1 MADNVALLQPLGF
14 GDYEARAY
22 IALLQRSPL
31 NGYELAKASGVPRSN
46 IYPVLRKLEER
57 GAVVRL
63 EMPSGARYAPVPPQE
78 LVARLGNRFQQALDA
93 AQRSLEAL
101 STPAENAYV
110 WNLRGQTALLDHAH
124 TLLDAVQKRLLVAIA
139 RPDAAALAEPLAQ
152 AEAREVEMTTL
163 CLDTCTQE
171 CGNCRGNICPHCV
184 ALDEAPRWLVLVVDG
199 TEVLAGERGDGDEVV
214 AVRTRQPL
222 LVNLVSW
229 YIWHSI
235 ALATMLNDLNDRLER
250 ALDPETRARLQAVG
264 PSEPG
269 GGWLEYM
276 RQLLS
281 QRRG

>member
-1 MADNVALLQPLGF
+1 MADTVALLQQLGF
-14 GDYEARAY
+14 GGYEARAY

-46 IYPVLRKLEER
+46 IYTVLQKLEER

-63 EMPSGARYAPVPPQE
+63 EMPGGARYAPVPPQE
-78 LVARLGNRFQQALDA
+78 LMAQLGNRFQQTLGA

-101 STPAENAYV
+101 PTPAEHAHV
-110 WNLRGQTALLDHAH
+110 WNLRGHTALLENAH
-124 TLLDAVQKRLLVAIA
+124 TLLDAVQERLLVAIA

-152 AEAREVEMTTL
+152 AEARGVEVTTL
-163 CLDTCTQE
+163 CIDTCTE
-171 CGNCRGNICPHCV
+171 GCGYCRGAICQHCV
-184 ALDEAPRWLVLVVDG
+184 ALDEPYRWLVLVADG
-199 TEVLAGERGDGDEVV
+199 TEMLAGERSVGDEVV

-222 LVNLVSW
+222 LVQLVSW

-235 ALATMLNDLNDRLER
+235 ALATLLNELNDLSER
-250 ALDPETRARLQAVG
+250 VRDPETRASLQALG
-264 PSEPG
+264 PSEQG